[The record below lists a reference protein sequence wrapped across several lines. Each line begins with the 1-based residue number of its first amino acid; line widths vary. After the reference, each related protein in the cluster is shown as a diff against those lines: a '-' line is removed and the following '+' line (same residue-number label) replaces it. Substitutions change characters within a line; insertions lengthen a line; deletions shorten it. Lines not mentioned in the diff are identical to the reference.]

1 MKSINQH
8 LKIVS
13 FFFVVL
19 MLFQSC
25 TVYKSASVTL
35 EEAVKVDTKVRV
47 VKTNGEKVKYLR
59 IEVLD
64 DGRFYGVKRVN
75 EEYYNLLIQ
84 QDEILRLNLKNR
96 QTSTIL
102 NTTIPILLFVG
113 LVLLALDGGTLYCGE

>member
-8 LKIVS
+8 LKVIAL
-13 FFFVVL
+13 FFSVL
-19 MLFQSC
+19 ILFQGC
-25 TVYKSASVTL
+25 VTVYKSANVTL
-35 EEAVKVDTKVRV
+35 EEAVKADTKVRV

-96 QTSTIL
+96 QISTIL
-102 NTTIPILLFVG
+102 NITVPILLFVG
-113 LVLLALDGGTLYCGE
+113 LVSSLALDLDYSGE